1 MAFAAPPETK
11 LNTAQIRQAVGG
23 HHVTDGRHWGHD
35 YFLDVRLERS
45 ENSRTRAGRWS
56 MQNNQL
62 CLLLPEVS
70 KVSPV
75 CFDVVRVGEELQ
87 YRDAG
92 SVVYAGTVR
101 KSPSR

>member
-1 MAFAAPPETK
+1 METSITGSANLANHFAPR
-11 LNTAQIRQAVGG
+11 L
-23 HHVTDGRHWGHD
+23 HDTDRRHLGHD
-35 YFLDVRLERS
+35 YFSGDGLDRS
-45 ENSRTRAGRWS
+45 ENGRTRGGRWS
-56 MQNNQL
+56 AQNGQL

-75 CFDVVRVGEELQ
+75 CFDVVRVGEEFQ